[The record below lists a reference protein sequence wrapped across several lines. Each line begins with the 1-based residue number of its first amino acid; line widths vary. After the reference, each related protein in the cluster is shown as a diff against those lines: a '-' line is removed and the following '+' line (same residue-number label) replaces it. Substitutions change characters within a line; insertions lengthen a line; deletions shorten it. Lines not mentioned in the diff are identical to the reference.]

1 MKNPIQAISI
11 FCFTLVSSILI
22 ISCSKVDPSP
32 LLTKEE
38 GVPYKWLI
46 NRVQLNIFTNGVL
59 VKDTIIPRSPKPS
72 NYIDFKTGG
81 NFEYRFNT
89 NYSNFGT
96 YQLAGADS
104 IIAVTP
110 TFTYKFKI
118 LTLTNNLLT
127 TCTTSTNHPSY
138 PGSVV
143 QTYHTLIR

>member
-1 MKNPIQAISI
+1 MKTPIQAIGI
-11 FCFTLVSSILI
+11 ICFILLSSILI

-46 NRVQLNIFTNGVL
+46 NRVQLNVFTNGVL

-72 NYIDFKTGG
+72 NYIDFKPGG

-89 NYSNFGT
+89 NFSNFGT
-96 YQLAGADS
+96 YQLSSVDS
-104 IIAVTP
+104 IIAITP
-110 TFTYKFKI
+110 AKTYKLKI

-127 TCTTSTNHPSY
+127 TRSTSSNDPLY

-143 QTYHTLIR
+143 ETYHTLIR